1 MIARLV
7 IVRTQLF
14 LRHLHQALLVVETR
28 IGVPHGEEGVD
39 MGFRVGFVVIARIW
53 VQHGVVLGIGRELPW
68 WAIRRRLIELVL
80 ELEVTSAGCCG
91 V

>member
-39 MGFRVGFVVIARIW
+39 MGFRVGFVVVTGIG
-53 VQHGVVLGIGRELPW
+53 VGHGVFLGVNKKLYGGLF
-68 WAIRRRLIELVL
+68 
-80 ELEVTSAGCCG
+80 GG
-91 V
+91 VRSDGFRTCSDSCWLW